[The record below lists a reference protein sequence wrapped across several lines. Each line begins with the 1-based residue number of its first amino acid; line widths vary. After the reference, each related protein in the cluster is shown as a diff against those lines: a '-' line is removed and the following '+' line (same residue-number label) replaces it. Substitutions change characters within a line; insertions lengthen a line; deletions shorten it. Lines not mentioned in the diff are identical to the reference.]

1 MPVFAYSIAADQYSP
16 PEGEGFVRA
25 ETIRQAVALVGH
37 PEVNVYE
44 LPPDAVWPGEAGEA
58 VWRCGP

>member
-25 ETIRQAVALVGH
+25 KTIQDAVALVGH
-37 PEVNVYE
+37 PDVNVY
-44 LPPDAVWPGEAGEA
+44 PDGARFWHKA
-58 VWRCGP
+58 

>member
-25 ETIRQAVALVGH
+25 ETIHEAVALVGH
-37 PEVNVYE
+37 PEVNVYQ
-44 LPPDAVWPGEAGEA
+44 LPADAVWPGEAG
-58 VWRCGP
+58 VRVHRCP

>member
-44 LPPDAVWPGEAGEA
+44 LPPDAVWPGEPGVA
-58 VWRCGP
+58 VWRCG